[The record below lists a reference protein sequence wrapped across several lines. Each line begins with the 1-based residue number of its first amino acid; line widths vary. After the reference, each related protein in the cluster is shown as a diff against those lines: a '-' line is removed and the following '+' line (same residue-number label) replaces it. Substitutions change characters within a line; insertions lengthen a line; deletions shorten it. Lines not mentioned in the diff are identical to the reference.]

1 MPALV
6 AAMVAFALLGSTMR
20 TAVNDSD
27 ALATAGTIFA
37 GVFVQAL
44 PFLAVGVLLSAL
56 IAVFVRPGTEIPVWE
71 LVITSAHQATG
82 AVLLGMST
90 MLALWARRLV
100 AEEPSGQPVP
110 A

>member
-37 GVFVQAL
+37 
-44 PFLAVGVLLSAL
+44 
-56 IAVFVRPGTEIPVWE
+56 
-71 LVITSAHQATG
+71 ATRAG
-82 AVLLGMST
+82 
-90 MLALWARRLV
+90 
-100 AEEPSGQPVP
+100 
-110 A
+110 